1 MEVACILDVWPLAS
15 RPPIEGQ
22 GSGTARERPSVAK
35 GAVEGQIWHL
45 GGGGSRSSTKRH
57 KALTHDPSKKS
68 REKRSQIEESSD
80 KRKTKEKAPKI
91 TKKD

>member
-45 GGGGSRSSTKRH
+45 GGGSRSSTKRH